1 MYKYI
6 VGKKQKHLIV
16 SEQVHESVKMYAL
29 EKNLTMVEATYEL
42 LRVAFAKV
50 YNLEQGENQ

>member
-1 MYKYI
+1 MHKYI

-16 SEQVHESVKMYAL
+16 SEKVHGVIKVYAA
-29 EKNLTMVEATYEL
+29 EQDLTMVEATYEL

-50 YNLEQGENQ
+50 YNLELSDN

>member
-1 MYKYI
+1 MHKYI

-16 SEQVHESVKMYAL
+16 SEQVHATVKMYAK

-42 LRVAFAKV
+42 LRVAFAKA
-50 YNLEQGENQ
+50 YNLESSDN

>member
-1 MYKYI
+1 MHKYI
-6 VGKKQKHLIV
+6 VGKKQRHLIV
-16 SEQVHESVKMYAL
+16 SEKVHAAVKMYAQ

-50 YNLEQGENQ
+50 YNLELGDN